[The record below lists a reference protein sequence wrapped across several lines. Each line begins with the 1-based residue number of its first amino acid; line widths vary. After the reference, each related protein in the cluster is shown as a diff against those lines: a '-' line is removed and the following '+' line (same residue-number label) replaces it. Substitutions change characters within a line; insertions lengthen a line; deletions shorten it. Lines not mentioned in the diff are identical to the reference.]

1 MDDLYLLILGT
12 QYMFWVG
19 FVGMAAGTLYF
30 MAERGSLPDEYKS
43 TATVAALVTF
53 VAAIHYY
60 TMKETVGTSGQME
73 DLLRFPTEVRYID
86 WLITTPLLLVKFPV
100 LLGLKGAV
108 GRDLLIKLVGA
119 DMVMILAGYVGET
132 ALNQADPNLGIGWLG
147 FLVSMA
153 AWGYII
159 KTLYKEVTVA
169 AQDKPEPIKNGLIT
183 MRHFIVIGW
192 AIYPL
197 GYFVSLVG
205 GTGEGAEAMFAIRE
219 LVYNIADLVNKVG
232 FGLVA
237 LFAVQALATYK
248 QSEADAVPAKA
259 TSSSKSAS

>member
-1 MDDLYLLILGT
+1 MEDIYLLVLGT

-30 MAERGSLPDEYKS
+30 LVERQSLPEQYRS

-60 TMKETVGTSGQME
+60 SMKEAVGTDGMVES
-73 DLLRFPTEVRYID
+73 LLNFPTEIRYID

-108 GRDLLIKLVGA
+108 GRDLLIRLVVA
-119 DMVMILAGYVGET
+119 DIVMILAGYVGET
-132 ALNQADPNLGIGWLG
+132 ALNQAEPSLGIGWLG
-147 FLVSMA
+147 FLIAMA

-159 KTLYKEVTVA
+159 RVLYKEVTEA
-169 AQDKPEPIKNGLIT
+169 AQEKPEAIKNGLINL
-183 MRHFIVIGW
+183 RHFIVIGW

-205 GTGEGAEAMFAIRE
+205 GTGEGSEVMFAIRE
-219 LVYNIADLVNKVG
+219 LVYNVADLVNKVG

-237 LFAVQALATYK
+237 LFAIQQLGKTGEDTAAT
-248 QSEADAVPAKA
+248 AAVAKA
-259 TSSSKSAS
+259 TTGKSSS